1 MHRSEDEPAS
11 SPILDRP
18 DIRRG
23 FLNTAWPLL
32 ALALITLMLARA
44 CAPAAP
50 ISTASAPFDAAEA
63 TRKANAGALA
73 ALRALPSPPA
83 TVPAV
88 AALNRAVINFA
99 IGAHDVP
106 ADATELLQLAARVIA
121 ALPDGARIAVTGH
134 TDNVGEANANLA
146 LSLRRAEAVRAAL
159 ITRGAPAERL
169 SAGGLGD
176 GQPVAGNDTDAGRFR
191 NRRIEFSAK

>member
-1 MHRSEDEPAS
+1 MHSSADEPAS
-11 SPILDRP
+11 SQILDRP

-32 ALALITLMLARA
+32 ALALIVLMLARA

-50 ISTASAPFDAAEA
+50 ASTASTPFDAADA
-63 TRKANAGALA
+63 TRKANQEALV

-83 TVPAV
+83 AVPTV

-99 IGAHDVP
+99 SGAHDVP
-106 ADATELLQLAARVIA
+106 ADADELLQLAARVIA
-121 ALPDGARIAVTGH
+121 ALPDGARIAITGH
-134 TDNVGEANANLA
+134 TDSVGAASANLTM
-146 LSLRRAEAVRAAL
+146 SLRRAEAVRAAL
-159 ITRGAPAERL
+159 VARGAPAERL
-169 SAGGLGD
+169 SAGGVGD
-176 GQPVAGNDTDAGRFR
+176 AQPVAGNDTEAGRFR